1 MPVIPALWRGR
12 RIASSRSACTTQRF
26 VPGPMFTSTPRQ
38 LTTISCYCCSRKSI
52 TLSWHHTVGY
62 AHSQAKHIKLK
73 NRFKKKKTL
82 SFTRSLGRVKCQ
94 SRQWED
100 IFHVPNW
107 QRPKK
112 RDWPTLA
119 RVQGSWHSLTFLVWL
134 FMTRENSYS
143 VLVRGNDTKHTYDSS
158 MFWKNYEEYFMQA
171 RSLVTFHTLT
181 SALPVP
187 NSSVR

>member
-1 MPVIPALWRGR
+1 
-12 RIASSRSACTTQRF
+12 
-26 VPGPMFTSTPRQ
+26 MFSSTPRQ
-38 LTTISCYCCSRKSI
+38 LTTISYCCSRKPI
-52 TLSWHHTVGY
+52 TLSRHHTVGY
-62 AHSQAKHIKLK
+62 AHTQSKHIKLK
-73 NRFKKKKTL
+73 SRFKKKKTIKL
-82 SFTRSLGRVKCQ
+82 YRSLGREKCQ

-112 RDWPTLA
+112 RDCPTLA

-134 FMTRENSYS
+134 FVTRENSYG
-143 VLVRGNDTKHTYDSS
+143 VLVRGNDIKYTYDSS
-158 MFWKNYEEYFMQA
+158 TYWKNYEEYFMQA